1 MNKTLNQSALSFA
14 VLAAM
19 SSLAQANPDN
29 STTDATQ
36 LNTIVVTATGYEQDL
51 SKAPASITVIDREEL
66 EKREYNDITDVLR
79 HTPGVVVSGSGSAQT
94 ISIRGMS
101 SNYTLFLVDGKRQ
114 YGRDVNPNG
123 DDAGFEKNILPPVSA
138 IERIEIIRGPASTL
152 YGTDAMGGVV
162 NIITKKV
169 SDRWSGSVEL
179 GSVIQ
184 DQGNAG
190 DIQNGSVYLAGPLLE
205 NKLGLQ
211 LSLNK
216 QKREEDAYVG
226 GFRGT
231 ERESLNSRLSYILN
245 DKHDLQLE
253 ANFVQQESE
262 TTVGKTVALANNAAD
277 SSSRNYRH
285 VYALTHHGR
294 YSDQLDSTTY
304 LQYENSK
311 NPDRG
316 NTQLGTKGIELDT
329 WTFNNQWNWLLGNHT
344 LSFGAHYKD
353 EKLTD
358 KATNRNPNA
367 PEFSEL
373 TRWSA
378 AAFLEDTW
386 HLSDRFDLTAGLR
399 YDHDEN
405 YSGHVSPRLYGVY
418 SLNDQWTVKGGV
430 STGYKQPDIRAATE
444 GFYSVTGGGG
454 SPLATG
460 RGIIRAN
467 PDLDP
472 ESSLSSELGVNWQND
487 RVKASLTAYVT
498 QYKDRITE
506 VRACETDTDGSS
518 TNRNNWQ
525 EWKCFEGD
533 TPFYFISERINVDE
547 AELKGVEATLE
558 ASLSDYTT
566 LMANYTFT
574 DSEFKTGEF
583 KGQPVNQMPEH
594 MLNITV
600 DHEINDALNVWSR
613 LHYRSETS
621 AYLSRT
627 SVAQPNPVYEFLDVG
642 LNYKFTPNISGKFGV
657 YNLLD
662 EKAEDRDGDQLLDG
676 RRYGIS
682 LMAKF

>member
-1 MNKTLNQSALSFA
+1 MNKTLNQSVLSFA

-123 DDAGFEKNILPPVSA
+123 DDAGFEKNILPPVSS

-253 ANFVQQESE
+253 ANF
-262 TTVGKTVALANNAAD
+262 
-277 SSSRNYRH
+277 
-285 VYALTHHGR
+285 
-294 YSDQLDSTTY
+294 
-304 LQYENSK
+304 
-311 NPDRG
+311 
-316 NTQLGTKGIELDT
+316 
-329 WTFNNQWNWLLGNHT
+329 F
-344 LSFGAHYKD
+344 
-353 EKLTD
+353 
-358 KATNRNPNA
+358 
-367 PEFSEL
+367 
-373 TRWSA
+373 
-378 AAFLEDTW
+378 
-386 HLSDRFDLTAGLR
+386 
-399 YDHDEN
+399 
-405 YSGHVSPRLYGVY
+405 
-418 SLNDQWTVKGGV
+418 
-430 STGYKQPDIRAATE
+430 
-444 GFYSVTGGGG
+444 
-454 SPLATG
+454 
-460 RGIIRAN
+460 
-467 PDLDP
+467 
-472 ESSLSSELGVNWQND
+472 
-487 RVKASLTAYVT
+487 
-498 QYKDRITE
+498 
-506 VRACETDTDGSS
+506 
-518 TNRNNWQ
+518 
-525 EWKCFEGD
+525 
-533 TPFYFISERINVDE
+533 
-547 AELKGVEATLE
+547 
-558 ASLSDYTT
+558 
-566 LMANYTFT
+566 
-574 DSEFKTGEF
+574 
-583 KGQPVNQMPEH
+583 
-594 MLNITV
+594 
-600 DHEINDALNVWSR
+600 
-613 LHYRSETS
+613 
-621 AYLSRT
+621 
-627 SVAQPNPVYEFLDVG
+627 
-642 LNYKFTPNISGKFGV
+642 
-657 YNLLD
+657 
-662 EKAEDRDGDQLLDG
+662 
-676 RRYGIS
+676 
-682 LMAKF
+682 